1 MKDDKILDLTVETTR
16 GTKAVSF
23 DKTAKIS
30 DVIAEVVRLC
40 GFASGDRFDLFLK
53 SDLQHPLQPERTLVS
68 YHMTD
73 GTVLVLSQVG
83 SGV

>member
-1 MKDDKILDLTVETTR
+1 MPDDKVLELTVETTR
-16 GTKAVSF
+16 GTKSVSF
-23 DKTAKIS
+23 DKTAKVA

-40 GFASGDRFDLFLK
+40 GFSSGDKFDLFLK

>member
-1 MKDDKILDLTVETTR
+1 MAEDKVLEFTVETTR
-16 GTKAVSF
+16 GPKAVSF
-23 DKTAKIS
+23 DKTTKIS
-30 DVIAEVVRLC
+30 EVIADVVRQC

-68 YHMTD
+68 YHITD

>member
-1 MKDDKILDLTVETTR
+1 MKEDKVLKLTVETTR
-16 GTKAVSF
+16 GPQTVSF

-30 DVIAEVVRLC
+30 EVIAEVVRLC

-68 YHMTD
+68 YHITD
-73 GTVLVLSQVG
+73 GAVLVLSQVG